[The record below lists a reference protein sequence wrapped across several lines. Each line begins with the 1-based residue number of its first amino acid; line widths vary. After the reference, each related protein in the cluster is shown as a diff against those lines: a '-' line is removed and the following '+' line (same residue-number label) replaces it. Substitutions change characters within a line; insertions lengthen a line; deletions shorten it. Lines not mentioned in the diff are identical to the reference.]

1 MCCWPEL
8 HKHIQEWGHHG
19 TFRGVIMGQVSP
31 DQQRPGL
38 RAGARENLEREAAG
52 EQGMINS
59 VIKRSKA
66 MCEYLYR
73 GLGEVYSEEDLA
85 MVKDIRTVLDLKEK
99 VQSVSVV
106 GHVRAAQRSVSKF
119 MDAAKNID
127 PEMLEQCDMPEW
139 REQYRTFYG
148 KLDTINSLPGSEKFS
163 SMEVMVRLLNTEG
176 ELFKGCEA
184 VIGILVQ
191 AAAMKSVESVVESW
205 ISVLEH
211 HSSKARNLSE
221 DMIET
226 EMIIAINGPAV
237 QHSESVVKE
246 SMVKYWGG
254 KKTVKDG
261 HFVRKSMNIK
271 SYLVSKAV
279 DSLQNSQKKN
289 SLML

>member
-1 MCCWPEL
+1 
-8 HKHIQEWGHHG
+8 
-19 TFRGVIMGQVSP
+19 
-31 DQQRPGL
+31 
-38 RAGARENLEREAAG
+38 
-52 EQGMINS
+52 
-59 VIKRSKA
+59 
-66 MCEYLYR
+66 
-73 GLGEVYSEEDLA
+73 
-85 MVKDIRTVLDLKEK
+85 
-99 VQSVSVV
+99 
-106 GHVRAAQRSVSKF
+106 
-119 MDAAKNID
+119 
-127 PEMLEQCDMPEW
+127 
-139 REQYRTFYG
+139 
-148 KLDTINSLPGSEKFS
+148 
-163 SMEVMVRLLNTEG
+163 MVRLLNTEG

-237 QHSESVVKE
+237 PHSESVVKE

-254 KKTVKDG
+254 KKTVK
-261 HFVRKSMNIK
+261 
-271 SYLVSKAV
+271 AV